1 MYDLTEDRV
10 PPPRLPAEGMC
21 VELSELWTVLTP
33 TTRRNVLQTLSRIIA
48 QQLPTPATG
57 QEVLHER
64 R

>member
-1 MYDLTEDRV
+1 MEAFNLLKTGATNV
-10 PPPRLPAEGMC
+10 LFPMC

-64 R
+64 H